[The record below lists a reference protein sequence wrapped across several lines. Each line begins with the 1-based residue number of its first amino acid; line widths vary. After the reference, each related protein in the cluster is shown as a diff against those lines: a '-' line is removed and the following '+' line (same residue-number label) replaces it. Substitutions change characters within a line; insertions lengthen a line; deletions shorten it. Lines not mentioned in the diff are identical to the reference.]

1 VTSGCARS
9 DRSLAER
16 TSTAGLSSKP
26 IAEHAIFRFRA
37 HGAGAY
43 RIDAHS
49 MPAELAR

>member
-1 VTSGCARS
+1 MLRS
-9 DRSLAER
+9 YAFFDRLPIEHPVIV
-16 TSTAGLSSKP
+16 LLQP

-43 RIDAHS
+43 RIDAYS